1 MDGKGRE
8 KERGGGKTRKIGDR
22 ERTWY
27 SNSISTGT
35 LTESNGT
42 VTIITEIVDRWGAFK
57 RSCSVMHRSAK
68 RSNGSAP
75 FDPDGYNKHE
85 YRDLRLLMR
94 NSTSV
99 NTRWKA
105 IIDHWLALY
114 PDIEGSITE
123 EVVKGK
129 KEIAKWSFLFFFFFF
144 FWRKNELNEYVIENF
159 KGRGINKD
167 KI

>member
-1 MDGKGRE
+1 MTEPEECVFRNWCFQIVVYKHEEARE
-8 KERGGGKTRKIGDR
+8 KERGGGKTRKIGGR

-57 RSCSVMHRSAK
+57 RSCSFMHRSAK

-75 FDPDGYNKHE
+75 FDPDGYNKHRVPW
-85 YRDLRLLMR
+85 YSARWFLMR

-105 IIDHWLALY
+105 IIDYRLPRSRY
-114 PDIEGSITE
+114 EGSVVE
-123 EVVKGK
+123 EVMRSC
-129 KEIAKWSFLFFFFFF
+129 EMEFSFFF
-144 FWRKNELNEYVIENF
+144 FW
-159 KGRGINKD
+159 
-167 KI
+167 

>member
-75 FDPDGYNKHE
+75 FDPDGYNKH
-85 YRDLRLLMR
+85 RVPWSSARWFLMR
-94 NSTSV
+94 MNSMSV

-105 IIDHWLALY
+105 IIDYRLARSRY
-114 PDIEGSITE
+114 EGSIIEDDNTKLRNG
-123 EVVKGK
+123 VFF
-129 KEIAKWSFLFFFFFF
+129 SFFLFRRIKRIYA
-144 FWRKNELNEYVIENF
+144 WKV
-159 KGRGINKD
+159 
-167 KI
+167 